1 MKILWLTWKDLK
13 HPQAGGAERVN
24 EELAKRLVRN
34 GDEVIFL
41 VAGFPGAKDEETI
54 DGYKVIRVGGRW
66 TVYWKAYRYYKNN
79 LQGWADLIIDEVNT
93 MPFFA
98 ELYAKEKNILFVH
111 QLCREIWFYQM
122 FFPLSNI
129 GYALEPYYLRAL
141 YDREVITVSQSTKKD
156 LLKLGFREDKINIIS
171 EGIDIEPAVNLEKI
185 EKYEKPTLL
194 SFGSVR
200 GMKRTDHIV
209 KAFEIAKEANPD
221 LELIIAGDYDNPF
234 GKKVL
239 ALAKKSQYAD
249 SINFLGKVDKNK
261 KIELFQK
268 SYILLVTS
276 VKEGWGL
283 IVTEAGSQGTPAIV
297 YDADGLRDSVR
308 HNETGLICRK
318 NSPEMMA
325 ENIGVLLKDNVLY
338 ERMRHNAWQWSKE
351 INFEKAFEEF
361 GDYILFSKI
370 KSSTFVVP
378 AEAGIQ
384 DKLDERSVI

>member
-41 VAGFPGAKDEETI
+41 VAGFPGAKDEEI
-54 DGYKVIRVGGRW
+54 VDGYKIIRVGGRW
-66 TVYWKAYRYYKNN
+66 TVYWKAYRYYTNN
-79 LQGWADLIIDEVNT
+79 LQGWADLVIDEVNT

-98 ELYAKEKNILFVH
+98 KFYMQEKNILFVH

-129 GYALEPYYLRAL
+129 GYALEPHYLRAL
-141 YDREVITVSQSTKKD
+141 SDREVITVSQSTKKD
-156 LLKLGFREDKINIIS
+156 LLKLGFKEDKIRIIS
-171 EGIDIEPAVNLEKI
+171 EGIDIEPAVNLENI
-185 EKYEKPTLL
+185 VKYKKPVLL

-200 GMKRTDHIV
+200 EMKRTDHIV
-209 KAFEIAKEANPD
+209 KAFEIVKERNPD

-234 GKKVL
+234 GKKIVRMIRES
-239 ALAKKSQYAD
+239 KYAD
-249 SINFLGKVDKNK
+249 AITILGKVSKGK

-268 SYILLVTS
+268 SHILIVTS

-283 IVTEAGSQGTPAIV
+283 VVTEAGSQGMPAIV
-297 YDADGLRDSVR
+297 YDVDGLRDSVR
-308 HNETGLICRK
+308 HDETGLICKK

-325 ENIGVLLKDNVLY
+325 ENIGLMLRDKLLY
-338 ERMRHNAWQWSKE
+338 ERVRRNAWQWSKE
-351 INFEKAFEEF
+351 VNFERTLEEF
-361 GDYILFSKI
+361 KGYINN
-370 KSSTFVVP
+370 
-378 AEAGIQ
+378 
-384 DKLDERSVI
+384 